1 MEHVVLDDW
10 MTTPEHPF
18 NSKITEYGDEVVH
31 SHQFYEIFYI
41 LEGSISHTLNG
52 ETRTL
57 HAGDLVFLNLQDIHY
72 FSREEGN
79 TCKHRDIIIHTDFFD
94 SICTFM
100 GNSFKEAYHNNTF
113 PKILSLSLEQMED
126 YEHRITNAIL
136 TSSMNSEFRLASTR
150 ALCISLLNH
159 LVEERIRHNDAY
171 YPMWFRELLG
181 RFHMNEFLR
190 VGLDDILKPFHFNK
204 SYLCR
209 RFRQYTGYTMTEYL
223 NHLRLQQAAFQLQY
237 TDNTI
242 LSVCNNVGF
251 SSVSYFNKIFK
262 QTYGVSPKAFRKNRN
277 RKNHEEQNGL

>member
-1 MEHVVLDDW
+1 MNSIALDDW

-18 NSKITEYGDEVVH
+18 NSKITEYGDDVVH
-31 SHQFYEIFYI
+31 SHRFYEIFYI

-52 ETRTL
+52 ENHILR
-57 HAGDLVFLNLQDIHY
+57 AGDMVFLNLTDVHS
-72 FSREEGN
+72 FNREEGN

-94 SICTFM
+94 SICSFM
-100 GNSFKEAYHNNTF
+100 GDSFWEAYHNNTF

-126 YEHRITNAIL
+126 YENRITNAIL
-136 TSSMNSEFRLASTR
+136 TSSTNSEFRMASTR

-159 LVEERIRHNDAY
+159 LVEEKIRHNDAY

-181 RFHMNEFLR
+181 RFHINDFLKL
-190 VGLDDILKPFHFNK
+190 GLDDILAPFHFNK

-223 NHLRLQQAAFQLQY
+223 NQIRLQQAAFQLQY

-242 LSVCNNVGF
+242 LSICNNVGF
-251 SSVSYFNKIFK
+251 SSVSYFNKLFK
-262 QTYGVSPKAFRKNRN
+262 QTYGVTPKSFRKNRN
-277 RKNHEEQNGL
+277 KFKI

>member
-1 MEHVVLDDW
+1 MNSFVLDDW

-18 NSKITEYGDEVVH
+18 NAKITEYGDDVVH

-41 LEGSISHTLNG
+41 LEGSIAHTLNG
-52 ETRTL
+52 ESNIL
-57 HAGDLVFLNLQDIHY
+57 HAGDMVFLNLTDVHS
-72 FSREEGN
+72 FNREEGN
-79 TCKHRDIIIHTDFFD
+79 TCKHRDIIIHTDFSD

-100 GNSFKEAYHNNTF
+100 GDSFKEAYYNNSF

-126 YEHRITNAIL
+126 YENRITNAIL
-136 TSSMNSEFRLASTR
+136 TSSTNSEFRMASTR

-159 LVEERIRHNDAY
+159 LVEEKIRHNDAY

-181 RFHMNEFLR
+181 RFHMNDFLKI
-190 VGLDDILKPFHFNK
+190 GLDDILKPFHFNK

-223 NHLRLQQAAFQLQY
+223 NQIRLQQAAFQLQH

-242 LSVCNNVGF
+242 LSICNNVGF
-251 SSVSYFNKIFK
+251 SSVSYFNKLFK
-262 QTYGVSPKAFRKNRN
+262 QTYGVTPKAFRKNRN
-277 RKNHEEQNGL
+277 KFKI

>member
-1 MEHVVLDDW
+1 MEHIVLEDW
-10 MTTPEHPF
+10 MTTPEQPF

-41 LEGSISHTLNG
+41 LEGSIPHTLNG

-57 HAGDLVFLNLQDIHY
+57 HAGDMVFLNLEDVHIFH
-72 FSREEGN
+72 REEGN
-79 TCKHRDIIIHTDFFD
+79 TCKHRDIIIHTSLFD
-94 SICTFM
+94 SLSNFVGGEFTH
-100 GNSFKEAYHNNTF
+100 AYHNNLL
-113 PKILSLSLEQMED
+113 PKVLSLSLEQMEN

-136 TSSMNSEFRLASTR
+136 TSNMKSEYRMASIR
-150 ALCISLLNH
+150 ALCVSLLNH
-159 LVEERIRHNDAY
+159 LVEERIRHNDTY

-181 RFHMNEFLR
+181 RFHMNEYLR
-190 VGLDDILKPFHFNK
+190 VGLDDILEPFHFNK

-223 NHLRLQQAAFQLQY
+223 NQIRLQQAAFQLQY

-251 SSVSYFNKIFK
+251 SSVSYFNKLFK
-262 QTYGVSPKAFRKNRN
+262 QTYGVTPKSFRKNRN
-277 RKNHEEQNGL
+277 TK

>member
-1 MEHVVLDDW
+1 MDHIVLEDW

-52 ETRTL
+52 QTKVL
-57 HAGDLVFLNLQDIHY
+57 HTGDMVFLNLDDVH
-72 FSREEGN
+72 FFNREDGN
-79 TCKHRDIIIHTDFFD
+79 TCKHRDIIIYTDFFE
-94 SICTFM
+94 SICSFM
-100 GNSFKEAYHNNTF
+100 GEDFREAYNKNLLSKTLT
-113 PKILSLSLEQMED
+113 LSLPQMED

-136 TSSMNSEFRLASTR
+136 TSSMNSEYRLASTR
-150 ALCISLLNH
+150 ALCISILNH

-181 RFHMNEFLR
+181 RFHMNEYLR
-190 VGLDDILKPFHFNK
+190 VVLDDILEPFHFNK

-223 NHLRLQQAAFQLQY
+223 NKIRLQQAAFQLQY

-251 SSVSYFNKIFK
+251 SSVSYFNKLFK
-262 QTYGVSPKAFRKNRN
+262 QTYGTSPKAFRK
-277 RKNHEEQNGL
+277 KLPHL

>member
-1 MEHVVLDDW
+1 MNSVILDDW

-18 NSKITEYGDEVVH
+18 NSKITEYGDDVVH

-52 ETRTL
+52 ESQML
-57 HAGDLVFLNLQDIHY
+57 HAGDMVFLNQTDIHY
-72 FSREEGN
+72 FNREEGN
-79 TCKHRDIIIHTDFFD
+79 TCKHRDIIIYTDFFD

-100 GNSFKEAYHNNTF
+100 GDNFKEAYQANAL
-113 PKILSLSLEQMED
+113 PKVLSLSLEQMEN

-136 TSSMNSEFRLASTR
+136 TSSMNSEYRMASTR
-150 ALCISLLNH
+150 ALCVSLLNH
-159 LVEERIRHNDAY
+159 LVENQIRHNDSY

-181 RFHMNEFLR
+181 RFHMNDFLK

-223 NHLRLQQAAFQLQY
+223 NQIRLQQAAFQLQY

-242 LSVCNNVGF
+242 LSICNNVGF
-251 SSVSYFNKIFK
+251 SSVSYFNKLFK
-262 QTYGVSPKAFRKNRN
+262 QTYGVTPKSFRKNR
-277 RKNHEEQNGL
+277 KKL

>member
-1 MEHVVLDDW
+1 MSNFILDDW

-18 NSKITEYGDEVVH
+18 NSKITEYGDEIVH
-31 SHQFYEIFYI
+31 GHKFYEIFYI
-41 LEGSISHTLNG
+41 LEGSITHTLNG
-52 ETRTL
+52 ESHVL
-57 HAGDLVFLNLQDIHY
+57 HTGDIVFLNQQDIHH
-72 FSREEGN
+72 FAREDGN

-94 SICTFM
+94 ELCTFL
-100 GNSFKEAYHNNTF
+100 GEDFKTAYHTNLL
-113 PKILSLSLEQMED
+113 PKVLTLSLEQMED

-136 TSSMNSEFRLASTR
+136 TSGINSEYRLASTR
-150 ALCISLLNH
+150 ALCISLLNL
-159 LVEERIRHNDAY
+159 LVEEKIRHNDAY

-181 RFHMNEFLR
+181 RFHMNDFLK
-190 VGLDDILKPFHFNK
+190 VGLDDILEPFHFNK

-223 NHLRLQQAAFQLQY
+223 NQIRLQQAAFQLQY

-262 QTYGVSPKAFRKNRN
+262 QAYGVSPKDFRKKRS
-277 RKNHEEQNGL
+277 K

>member
-1 MEHVVLDDW
+1 MEHVVLEDW
-10 MTTPEHPF
+10 MTTQEHPF

-52 ETRTL
+52 ETRIL
-57 HAGDLVFLNLQDIHY
+57 HAGDAVFLNLDDIHS
-72 FSREEGN
+72 FQREEGN
-79 TCKHRDIIIHTDFFD
+79 TCKHRDIIIHTSFFD
-94 SICTFM
+94 ILC
-100 GNSFKEAYHNNTF
+100 SFLGEEFHFAYHNNLL
-113 PKILSLSLEQMED
+113 PKILSFSLEQMEN
-126 YEHRITNAIL
+126 YERRITNAIL
-136 TSSMNSEFRLASTR
+136 TSNMKSEYRLASTR

-181 RFHMNEFLR
+181 RFHMNDFLR
-190 VGLDDILKPFHFNK
+190 VGLDDILEPFHFNK

-223 NHLRLQQAAFQLQY
+223 NQIRLQQAAFQLQY

-251 SSVSYFNKIFK
+251 SSVSYFNKLFK
-262 QTYGVSPKAFRKNRN
+262 QTYGVSPKFFRKTRN
-277 RKNHEEQNGL
+277 KGTP

>member
-1 MEHVVLDDW
+1 MNSIVLDDW

-31 SHQFYEIFYI
+31 SHRFYEIFYI
-41 LEGSISHTLNG
+41 LEGAISHTLNG
-52 ETRTL
+52 ENHILR
-57 HAGDLVFLNLQDIHY
+57 AGDMVFLNLTDVHS
-72 FSREEGN
+72 FNREEGN

-94 SICTFM
+94 SICSFM
-100 GNSFKEAYHNNTF
+100 GDSFREAYHNNTF

-126 YEHRITNAIL
+126 YENRITNAIL
-136 TSSMNSEFRLASTR
+136 TSSTNSEFWMASTR

-159 LVEERIRHNDAY
+159 LVEEKIRHNDAY

-181 RFHMNEFLR
+181 RFHMNEFLK
-190 VGLDDILKPFHFNK
+190 VGLDDILEPFHFNK

-223 NHLRLQQAAFQLQY
+223 NQIRLQQAAFQLQY

-242 LSVCNNVGF
+242 LSICNNVGF
-251 SSVSYFNKIFK
+251 SSVSYFNKLFK
-262 QTYGVSPKAFRKNRN
+262 KTYGVTPKAFRKT
-277 RKNHEEQNGL
+277 KNTKKI

>member
-1 MEHVVLDDW
+1 MDYVILDDW

-31 SHQFYEIFYI
+31 KHQFYEIFYI
-41 LEGSISHTLNG
+41 LEGSIGHVLNG
-52 ETRTL
+52 EARTL
-57 HAGDLVFLNLQDIHY
+57 HAGDMVFLNLDDIHY
-72 FSREEGN
+72 FERVEGN
-79 TCKHRDIIIHTDFFD
+79 TCKHRDIIMHTDFFD
-94 SICTFM
+94 SLS
-100 GNSFKEAYHNNTF
+100 SFLGDDFKYAYHNNLL
-113 PKILSLSLEQMED
+113 PKVLSLSLEQMED

-136 TSSMNSEFRLASTR
+136 TASIKSEYRMASIR
-150 ALCISLLNH
+150 ALCICLLNH
-159 LVEERIRHNDAY
+159 LVEERIRHNDTY

-223 NHLRLQQAAFQLQY
+223 NQIRLQQAAFQLQY

-251 SSVSYFNKIFK
+251 SSVSYFNKLFK
-262 QTYGVSPKAFRKNRN
+262 QTYGVSPKCFRKSQ
-277 RKNHEEQNGL
+277 K

>member
-1 MEHVVLDDW
+1 MDFLVLDDW

-31 SHQFYEIFYI
+31 KHQFYEIFYI
-41 LEGSISHTLNG
+41 LEGSIVHVLNG
-52 ETRTL
+52 EARTL
-57 HAGDLVFLNLQDIHY
+57 QAGDMVFLNLDDIHY
-72 FSREEGN
+72 FLREEGN
-79 TCKHRDIIIHTDFFD
+79 TCKHRDIIIHTKFFD
-94 SICTFM
+94 ELSSFLGEEFKTAYCT
-100 GNSFKEAYHNNTF
+100 NLF
-113 PKILSLSLEQMED
+113 PKVLTLSLEQMEN

-136 TSSMNSEFRLASTR
+136 TSSMRSEYQLSSTR

-190 VGLDDILKPFHFNK
+190 VGLDDILEPFHFNK

-209 RFRQYTGYTMTEYL
+209 RFRQYTGCTMTEYL
-223 NHLRLQQAAFQLQY
+223 NQIRLRQAAFQLQY

-251 SSVSYFNKIFK
+251 SSVSYFNKLFK
-262 QTYGVSPKAFRKNRN
+262 ATYGVSPKNFRKNR
-277 RKNHEEQNGL
+277 K

>member
-1 MEHVVLDDW
+1 MNPIVLEDW

-41 LEGSISHTLNG
+41 LEGSIPHTLNG
-52 ETRTL
+52 EIQML
-57 HAGDLVFLNLQDIHY
+57 HAGDMVFLNQTDIHY
-72 FSREEGN
+72 FDRDDNN
-79 TCKHRDIIIHTDFFD
+79 TCKHRDIIIYTDFFE
-94 SICTFM
+94 SICNFM
-100 GNSFKEAYHNNTF
+100 GDGFREAYLNNAF
-113 PKILSLSLEQMED
+113 PKVLSLSLEQMED
-126 YEHRITNAIL
+126 YENRITNAIL
-136 TSSMNSEFRLASTR
+136 TSSMNSEFRMASTR
-150 ALCISLLNH
+150 ALCVSLLNH

-181 RFHMNEFLR
+181 RFHMNDFLK
-190 VGLDDILKPFHFNK
+190 VGLDDILAPFHFNK

-223 NHLRLQQAAFQLQY
+223 NQIRLQQAAFQLQY

-251 SSVSYFNKIFK
+251 SSVSYFNKLFK
-262 QTYGVSPKAFRKNRN
+262 QTYGVTPKSFRKNRN
-277 RKNHEEQNGL
+277 KGSIAT